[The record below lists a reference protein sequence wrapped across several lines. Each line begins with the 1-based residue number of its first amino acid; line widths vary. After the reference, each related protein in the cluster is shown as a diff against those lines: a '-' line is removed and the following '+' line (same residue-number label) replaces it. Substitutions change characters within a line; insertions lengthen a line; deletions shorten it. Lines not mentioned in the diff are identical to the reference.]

1 MMDEGALLAQ
11 PKEQMDP
18 RLLAGLTGADAR
30 ADRALSLKTRRA
42 VYNAG
47 VSQRGDREQGRRN
60 LSVAVLITGVFI
72 FALAPTVWA
81 GLEDLM
87 SGDGLTSLPGMLIA
101 LCMTLFAAVAAVLF
115 LLRTEPSMPEPDRT
129 RRP

>member
-1 MMDEGALLAQ
+1 MNERSYLRSPEEKPDS
-11 PKEQMDP
+11 
-18 RLLAGLTGADAR
+18 RLLAGLMGNDAV
-30 ADRALSLKTRRA
+30 ADRALSLRTRRA

-47 VSQRGDREQGRRN
+47 ISRRGDREQGRRN
-60 LSVAVLITGVFI
+60 LSVAVLITGVLI

-81 GLEDLM
+81 GLEDMM

-115 LLRTEPSMPEPDRT
+115 MLRSEASIPQPDRT